1 MKTTKKTIN
10 PKQEKKTT
18 KVAKPKYVVDLTGVA
33 GEYDTM
39 LRFALCKYDNNANTK
54 NDLWVL
60 KEYIKDLCLTYAV
73 GKMTNM
79 PFITTFGCGTMFIF
93 DPFLSIINDICV
105 EANVKIRNTKKPN
118 IFKRFWNW
126 ITRKK

>member
-18 KVAKPKYVVDLTGVA
+18 KVAKPKYVVDLTGVT

-39 LRFALCKYDNNANTK
+39 LRFALCKYENKANTK

-60 KEYIKDLCLTYAV
+60 K
-73 GKMTNM
+73 
-79 PFITTFGCGTMFIF
+79 
-93 DPFLSIINDICV
+93 
-105 EANVKIRNTKKPN
+105 
-118 IFKRFWNW
+118 
-126 ITRKK
+126 

>member
-18 KVAKPKYVVDLTGVA
+18 KVAKPKYVVDLTDVT

-60 KEYIKDLCLTYAV
+60 KEYVKDLCFTYTIS
-73 GKMTNM
+73 KMINM
-79 PFITTFGCGTMFIF
+79 PILTTFGCGTMFVF
-93 DPFLSIINDICV
+93 GPFLSSINDMCV
-105 EANVKIRNTKKPN
+105 EANLKVESTKKPN